1 MGVATLATIT
11 HLTFKFNAIP
21 LTLGIAQSTLTIQMN
36 HPEPD
41 DFEDEDDAIP
51 DNIMAMIDGKS
62 CIEASTGD
70 NEDADV
76 PDATSGDDSNE
87 EEEVE
92 DAPEWDF
99 SPDEKA
105 SDSPTYLFCPLTHL
119 TNPMPIH
126 LTFLPTSVLPNPK
139 QYSSNLS

>member
-1 MGVATLATIT
+1 MGVATLATIP

-36 HPEPD
+36 HPEPN

-51 DNIMAMIDGKS
+51 DDIMAMIDGKS
-62 CIEASTGD
+62 CVEASTGD
-70 NEDADV
+70 NKDADV
-76 PDATSGDDSNE
+76 PDATSSDNSN

-99 SPDEKA
+99 SPDEKV